1 MIHDLIEQG
10 ADPMLL
16 TVLSILTFGL
26 GFFAAKILYE
36 SKEHENEV

>member
-1 MIHDLIEQG
+1 MIRDLIEQG

-36 SKEHENEV
+36 SEDE